1 MAGNRDLPESCQRL
15 PAGHRPVATDPS
27 PHFRPPDLPMTTAI
41 PAPLLALLLLAPPLA
56 ADVSLPAIFSDHA
69 VLQRDKPL
77 PVWGKAAPGE
87 RVAVSLGKSRGTA
100 TAGKDGRWQVVL
112 DAQPLSAEP
121 LTLTVAGKNRVT
133 REDILLGDVWLCSG
147 QSNMDWGL
155 GGCDVPDDI
164 AAADHPKI
172 RHFRVAYNF
181 ASSPA
186 DDVTGNWAVATP
198 GSVPGFS
205 AVGYY
210 FGRKVHAETGVP
222 IGLLTSSVGG
232 TNIELWMSQASLLET
247 PELAPYAAPMK
258 ESLAR
263 YQEELVAILPAAR
276 AWADAGMAASKAG
289 KPVPMPPAWP
299 DYPFSERSMRPRCVT
314 LHHGMIAPLVPMAL
328 RGALW
333 YQGESNADDAL
344 YLEKKKTMVA
354 EWRRLFRDPAL
365 PFYFVQLA
373 AWQPVDDNP
382 AGGGWGAIRD
392 LQRRCLAIPHTG
404 MASAIDIGDAAD
416 IHPKNKADVG
426 ERLARWA
433 LRNEYGKKDLVASG
447 PLFREMKSAGNA
459 LVLHF
464 DSTGGG
470 LMAGRKSGR
479 QPAVEEPGAKLRR
492 FAIAGEDRKWVW
504 ADAVIEGDTVR
515 VSSPEVAKP
524 VAVRYAYANNP
535 EGANLY
541 NRDGLPAS
549 PFRTDAW

>member
-1 MAGNRDLPESCQRL
+1 MKTRSL
-15 PAGHRPVATDPS
+15 
-27 PHFRPPDLPMTTAI
+27 
-41 PAPLLALLLLAPPLA
+41 PLLALFLVALPLA
-56 ADVSLPAIFSDHA
+56 ADVTLPAIFSDHA

-87 RVAVSLGKSRGTA
+87 RVEVSLGKSRGT
-100 TAGKDGRWQVVL
+100 TTTGRDGRWQVVL
-112 DAQPLSAEP
+112 DAQPLSTEP
-121 LTLTVAGKNRVT
+121 LTLTAAGTNRVT
-133 REDILLGDVWLCSG
+133 RENILLGDVWLCSG

-155 GGCDVPDDI
+155 GGCDVPADI
-164 AAADHPKI
+164 AAADHPQI

-181 ASSPA
+181 ASGPA
-186 DDVTGNWAVATP
+186 ADVTGNWSVCTP
-198 GSVPGFS
+198 GAAHGFS
-205 AVGYY
+205 AVAYY
-210 FGRKVHAETGVP
+210 FGRKIHAETGVP

-232 TNIELWMSQASLLET
+232 TNIELWMSQKSLLET
-247 PELAPYAAPMK
+247 PELAPYAVQMT

-263 YQEELVAILPAAR
+263 YQEQLVAILPAAR

-299 DYPFSERSMRPRCVT
+299 EYPFSERSMRPRCVT

-344 YLEKKKTMVA
+344 YLEKKRTMVA
-354 EWRRLFRDPAL
+354 EWRQLFRDPKL

-373 AWQPVDDNP
+373 AWQPVDENP

-392 LQRRCLAIPHTG
+392 LQRRCLTIPHTG

-426 ERLARWA
+426 ERLALWA
-433 LRNEYGKKDLVASG
+433 LRNEYGKADLVASG
-447 PLFREMKSAGNA
+447 PLFREMKAAGDHV
-459 LVLHF
+459 VLHF

-470 LMAGRKSGR
+470 LMTGRKSGR
-479 QPAVEEPGAKLRR
+479 EPAVEEPGAKLRR

-524 VAVRYAYANNP
+524 VAVRYAYSSNP

-549 PFRTDAW
+549 PFRTDDW